1 MKQREI
7 RETTIVSN
15 SHTFW
20 QRSKKIFERA
30 HDEVLCFNFPKIHCS
45 WIIILFSIART
56 RFVTFE
62 KNGRFLLEQPPR
74 HLAKV
79 SCFATARAA
88 VFFTIGEKKG
98 GKKGTSKRAATTL
111 LSQCGHEVD
120 EAFHF
125 HWRTRSGDGK
135 ARDAMKIRAYDL
147 PVRSGAR
154 DVPRTP
160 PRNTQNA
167 NAVVQTGP
175 CLSTR
180 VLRRSRAVLDSLS
193 SPASLSQTCPLI
205 SCEVTSCWNDVPR
218 TSRIF
223 CPKIAIFSQFWVYLN
238 IT

>member
-1 MKQREI
+1 MHVRSVASTSRSSSDKTVNRIRVTETTVPFVPMKQREI

-62 KNGRFLLEQPPR
+62 KNGRFLFEQPPR

-125 HWRTRSGDGK
+125 H
-135 ARDAMKIRAYDL
+135 
-147 PVRSGAR
+147 
-154 DVPRTP
+154 
-160 PRNTQNA
+160 
-167 NAVVQTGP
+167 
-175 CLSTR
+175 
-180 VLRRSRAVLDSLS
+180 
-193 SPASLSQTCPLI
+193 
-205 SCEVTSCWNDVPR
+205 
-218 TSRIF
+218 
-223 CPKIAIFSQFWVYLN
+223 
-238 IT
+238 